1 MSIPVHPHRVESP
14 GDMNPGIRPPFR
26 RRIPGFAVCPEP
38 PAAYTLRDMRRLTNH
53 LLVAI
58 LASPFAATAMAFA
71 QSAPRDPNIGQA
83 QRTPIWLGYLVAG
96 IFATILVVLTL
107 FPSKRQSEDV

>member
-1 MSIPVHPHRVESP
+1 MPQHPSTGNFARRSCSRGAPVQGPGRAVSAHRDGCV
-14 GDMNPGIRPPFR
+14 
-26 RRIPGFAVCPEP
+26 
-38 PAAYTLRDMRRLTNH
+38 
-53 LLVAI
+53 
-58 LASPFAATAMAFA
+58 ASPFAATAMAFA